1 MTESTTDPTALE
13 AFVRSHARLVVLT
26 GAGISTASGIP
37 DYRDADGR
45 WKRAAPM
52 TWQAFSASEGGRRRY
67 WARSLLGWPRVAAA
81 VPSAAHRAL
90 ARVEARGRCR
100 LLVTQNVDG
109 LHQRAG
115 SRAVVDLHG
124 RLDRVVCL
132 ACARIEGRGSFQDR
146 LIDSNPAW
154 PWLPVVPAPGSPSTQ
169 AAPDGD
175 ADLDD
180 VDFSA
185 FRVPPCLTCGG
196 VMKPDVVFFGESVP
210 RDRVAQVSKAVA
222 DADGLLVVGSSLTVF
237 SGWRFA
243 RDAAALGLPVVA
255 VNLGTMR
262 ADPLLTLKIIATA
275 DEALAGLLRSDAAT
289 ATPATFSSPQS
300 APMSLTCAP
309 GQ

>member
-1 MTESTTDPTALE
+1 
-13 AFVRSHARLVVLT
+13 
-26 GAGISTASGIP
+26 
-37 DYRDADGR
+37 
-45 WKRAAPM
+45 
-52 TWQAFSASEGGRRRY
+52 
-67 WARSLLGWPRVAAA
+67 
-81 VPSAAHRAL
+81 
-90 ARVEARGRCR
+90 
-100 LLVTQNVDG
+100 
-109 LHQRAG
+109 
-115 SRAVVDLHG
+115 
-124 RLDRVVCL
+124 
-132 ACARIEGRGSFQDR
+132 
-146 LIDSNPAW
+146 
-154 PWLPVVPAPGSPSTQ
+154 
-169 AAPDGD
+169 
-175 ADLDD
+175 
-180 VDFSA
+180 
-185 FRVPPCLTCGG
+185 
-196 VMKPDVVFFGESVP
+196 MKPDVVFFGESVP

>member
-1 MTESTTDPTALE
+1 MTQSTTDPTALE
-13 AFVRSHARLVVLT
+13 AFVRSRVRLVVLT

-52 TWQAFSASEGGRRRY
+52 TWQTFFASEDGRRRY
-67 WARSLLGWPRVAAA
+67 WARSLIGWPRIAAA

-90 ARVEARGRCR
+90 ARVEAAGRYR

-124 RLDRVVCL
+124 RLDRVLCLVC
-132 ACARIEGRGSFQDR
+132 ADVEERGSFQAR
-146 LIDSNPAW
+146 LIHDNPDW
-154 PWLPVVPAPGSPSTQ
+154 PWLPVGSAPGDPSAE

-175 ADLDD
+175 ADLDS
-180 VDFSA
+180 VDFGA
-185 FRVPPCLTCGG
+185 FRVPPCLSCGG

-210 RDRVAQVSKAVA
+210 RDRVARVSKAVA
-222 DADGLLVVGSSLTVF
+222 EADGLLVVGSSLTVY

-262 ADPLLTLKIIATA
+262 ADPLLTLKIVAPA
-275 DEALAGLLRSDAAT
+275 DEALATLLRAEAASGAPAAT
-289 ATPATFSSPQS
+289 APLVPRATAMPCGSR
-300 APMSLTCAP
+300 
-309 GQ
+309 